1 VAARDSKSKSGG
13 EPAAAGA
20 APTAAPRK
28 LSYKEVRELA
38 ALPEQITALESEQR
52 DLTARMCRPDYFREG
67 AERMR
72 ADRARA
78 AEVETQLSARLERW
92 ELLERLQAGG
102 AE

>member
-1 VAARDSKSKSGG
+1 MKSLVC
-13 EPAAAGA
+13 
-20 APTAAPRK
+20 TAA
-28 LSYKEVRELA
+28 LVAVVRASLVWA

-72 ADRARA
+72 TDRARA
-78 AEVETQLSARLERW
+78 AEIETQLSARLERW

>member
-1 VAARDSKSKSGG
+1 MCIRDR
-13 EPAAAGA
+13 
-20 APTAAPRK
+20 RK

-52 DLTARMCRPDYFREG
+52 ELTARMCRPDYFREG

-72 ADRARA
+72 TDRARA
-78 AEVETQLSARLERW
+78 AEIETQLSARLERW
-92 ELLERLQAGG
+92 DLLERLQAGG